1 MKLAEALR
9 DLVTHLTEDGVEFAL
24 VGGLAAS
31 ARGEA
36 RFTRDVD
43 IAVSV
48 ADDEQA
54 ESVVYLLSNRGYVV
68 VTTVEQEATGRLA
81 TARLLHS
88 NGVVCDLVFA
98 TPGVEAEVV
107 ETATM
112 VDVFS
117 ELEVPTASPEAL
129 LAMKTLSAT
138 EQRPRDL
145 EDLRAILDANPGYEE
160 ATVLDLLTK
169 VASRGCARGQN
180 LVEKWAALRSRFGR

>member
-1 MKLAEALR
+1 M
-9 DLVTHLTEDGVEFAL
+9 
-24 VGGLAAS
+24 
-31 ARGEA
+31 
-36 RFTRDVD
+36 
-43 IAVSV
+43 
-48 ADDEQA
+48 
-54 ESVVYLLSNRGYVV
+54 
-68 VTTVEQEATGRLA
+68 
-81 TARLLHS
+81 LHS

>member
-9 DLVTHLTEDGVEFAL
+9 DLVTHLTEDGVAFAI

-31 ARGEA
+31 AQGEA

-54 ESVVYLLSNRGYVV
+54 EAVVFGLSNRGYVV

-81 TARLLHS
+81 TARLRHCS
-88 NGVVCDLVFA
+88 GVSCDLVFA
-98 TPGVEAEVV
+98 TSGIEAEVV
-107 ETATM
+107 ATATR
-112 VDVFS
+112 VDVFPD
-117 ELEVPTASPEAL
+117 LEVPTASPEAL
-129 LAMKTLSAT
+129 LSMKTLSAT

-145 EDLRAILDANPGYEE
+145 EDLRAILHANPEYRE
-160 ATVLDLLTK
+160 AVVVELLEK
-169 VASRGCARGQN
+169 IASRGYARGQM
-180 LVEKWAALRSRFGR
+180 LLEKWATLKSRFSR